1 RDDAVVHPE
10 AARDVRRADH
20 LRTVDPGASDRLRS
34 AALLEHSEY
43 DRLTARQMITIAAAD
58 LDAWL
63 TALIYPFI
71 RMLAL
76 MSSAPLFSHASVP
89 IPVRIWLALLLTALV
104 APVLPPTSAVSPL
117 SAAGV
122 LLIFQQLIVG
132 IALGLAMQL
141 VFAAVELA
149 GDMIGLQMGLSFAV
163 F

>member
-1 RDDAVVHPE
+1 MMTNQTVLTLAQE
-10 AARDVRRADH
+10 A
-20 LRTVDPGASDRLRS
+20 LQITVLV
-34 AALLEHSEY
+34 
-43 DRLTARQMITIAAAD
+43 
-58 LDAWL
+58 
-63 TALIYPFI
+63 
-71 RMLAL
+71 
-76 MSSAPLFSHASVP
+76 SAP
-89 IPVRIWLALLLTALV
+89 LLLTALV

-163 F
+163 FIDPQNSNQTPIVGSFLAM